1 MNDSIKC
8 VFSNIVEIVGGFQES
23 DLVVIGSRPDK
34 GESTFAKQIALNV
47 AVDNQ
52 IPTMFFSPAESGMR
66 FAFDLL
72 CLGCGRTQSWM
83 EEHPDMVDEV
93 TKYAEE
99 RFSCAPLF
107 IDDTTDLK
115 IEDFLCKAKK
125 MVNAKGIRLII
136 IDYVQFMCG
145 PVLFG
150 QMDRERKKWI
160 VSPKV

>member
-1 MNDSIKC
+1 
-8 VFSNIVEIVGGFQES
+8 
-23 DLVVIGSRPDK
+23 
-34 GESTFAKQIALNV
+34 
-47 AVDNQ
+47 
-52 IPTMFFSPAESGMR
+52 
-66 FAFDLL
+66 
-72 CLGCGRTQSWM
+72 
-83 EEHPDMVDEV
+83 MVDEV

-125 MVNAKGIRLII
+125 MVNAKGIQLII

-145 PVLFG
+145 PVFFG